1 MWLNPL
7 VPLISS
13 YAWYYLIQVH
23 YCLLIKDSHLLFIMC
38 TIKSTSFFCLYIF
51 VTILKPFLPI
61 EVYPCAVL
69 LLWTIDADPNLG
81 YQKTLYAAV
90 VHPCHNYGN
99 PNLDVYTHPIVGFP
113 PFSVR
118 QL

>member
-1 MWLNPL
+1 MVKPTGTAY
-7 VPLISS
+7 V
-13 YAWYYLIQVH
+13 
-23 YCLLIKDSHLLFIMC
+23 LLCMVLLDPSPLLFVNKRLSLIVHHVYN
-38 TIKSTSFFCLYIF
+38 KKYLFFFCLYIF

-69 LLWTIDADPNLG
+69 LLWTTDADPNLG

-90 VHPCHNYGN
+90 VHPCNNYGN
-99 PNLDVYTHPIVGFP
+99 PTLDVYTHPIVGFP
-113 PFSVR
+113 PFYVR